1 MRQAPAPSGP
11 GAADPAAE
19 SAAESALP
27 EGETAKMT
35 LTASGIPVVVH
46 APDPITL
53 AGVTSALR
61 GRAGLRL
68 VDDADAEVAE
78 VAVVVADTVD
88 EPTRGALRRYSRAGR
103 TRTVLVAAHLK
114 EAQLLDAVEAG
125 VAAILWRHEASAD
138 TLARAV
144 LAAARGGADL
154 PPDLLGRLLEQVG
167 RIQRG
172 ANAPGGGAIGL
183 AQRELDV
190 LGLVADGMDTAE
202 IAARLSYSER
212 TVKNVLHGV
221 MSRLHLRNRAHAV
234 AYAIREGY
242 L

>member
-1 MRQAPAPSGP
+1 
-11 GAADPAAE
+11 
-19 SAAESALP
+19 
-27 EGETAKMT
+27 MT
-35 LTASGIPVVVH
+35 LTMPGIPVVVH

-53 AGVTSALR
+53 AGVTSGLR
-61 GRAGLRL
+61 GRTELRL
-68 VDDADAEVAE
+68 VDDADAEVA
-78 VAVVVADTVD
+78 VVVADTLD
-88 EPTRGALRRYSRAGR
+88 ESTRGALRRYSRVAR

-125 VAAILWRHEASAD
+125 VVAILWRHEASAD
-138 TLARAV
+138 TLTRAV

-154 PPDLLGRLLEQVG
+154 PPDLLGRLLKQVG

-172 ANAPGGGAIGL
+172 SAQAPGGGPIGL

-202 IAARLSYSER
+202 IAAKLSYSER
-212 TVKNVLHGV
+212 TVKNVLHGI

-242 L
+242 I

>member
-1 MRQAPAPSGP
+1 MSTV
-11 GAADPAAE
+11 
-19 SAAESALP
+19 S
-27 EGETAKMT
+27 
-35 LTASGIPVVVH
+35 VVVH

-53 AGVTSALR
+53 AGVTSGLR
-61 GRAGLRL
+61 GRAELRL
-68 VDDADAEVAE
+68 VDDADAEVA
-78 VAVVVADTVD
+78 VVVADTVD
-88 EPTRGALRRYSRAGR
+88 DSTRGALRRYSRVSR

-125 VAAILWRHEASAD
+125 VVAILWRHEASAD
-138 TLARAV
+138 TLTRAV

-154 PPDLLGRLLEQVG
+154 PPDLLGRLLKQVG

-172 ANAPGGGAIGL
+172 AAHAPGGGAIGL

-202 IAARLSYSER
+202 IAAKLSYSER

-242 L
+242 I